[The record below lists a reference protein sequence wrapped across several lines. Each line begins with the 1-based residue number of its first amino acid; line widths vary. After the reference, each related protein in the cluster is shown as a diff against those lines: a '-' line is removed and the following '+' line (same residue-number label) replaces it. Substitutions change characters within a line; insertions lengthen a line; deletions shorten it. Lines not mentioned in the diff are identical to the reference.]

1 MEGSIPRKEVLSTVI
16 SSFLSVQVQEQ
27 WNLHKLSSGLTGQ
40 VKWKDGERKGSVDE
54 RLVEMSAPGLKTAR
68 EKS

>member
-1 MEGSIPRKEVLSTVI
+1 M
-16 SSFLSVQVQEQ
+16 
-27 WNLHKLSSGLTGQ
+27 SSGLTGQ
-40 VKWKDGERKGSVDE
+40 VKWKDEGERKGSVDE